1 MDSSGDS
8 DSEESG
14 IKYLASLM
22 IETSTELITVM
33 RISDDT
39 AKEGRGL
46 VEKGKLK
53 HCSFL
58 SAYLA

>member
-22 IETSTELITVM
+22 IETSTELIRVM

-46 VEKGKLK
+46 GN
-53 HCSFL
+53 FL
-58 SAYLA
+58 DTGI